1 MIFWVKNITE
11 SVYVCKYHSSV
22 LLLRHLDL
30 WSSAQSVEVRT
41 FTTHRNSFLTSTV
54 SSPRQFRPVS
64 ATFVRGAETLGGV
77 IWTAAGSVLMI
88 QVLLSPRSPGH
99 RAGALTRV
107 HLHEAK
113 ILLQHVSH
121 CKLRRQASELHTQG
135 WLEMDVVHEILF
147 IFIYFNETVTPGDCY
162 RADTF
167 TVES

>member
-11 SVYVCKYHSSV
+11 SIYVCKYHSSV

-41 FTTHRNSFLTSTV
+41 FTTHRNSFLTNTV

-77 IWTAAGSVLMI
+77 IWTAAGSALMI

-99 RAGALTRV
+99 HAGALTRV

-121 CKLRRQASELHTQG
+121 CKLRRQA
-135 WLEMDVVHEILF
+135 
-147 IFIYFNETVTPGDCY
+147 
-162 RADTF
+162 
-167 TVES
+167 